1 LPRGKLHNSNLVA
14 VVDKQLSKQKVGPPR
29 NYFEKMLE
37 APCPYHKIPVKH
49 AMKDCNLMK
58 RYLVEKNKPPD
69 AANAGAAKNVEHDD
83 FPKEDDAVMMIF
95 GGTHA

>member
-1 LPRGKLHNSNLVA
+1 
-14 VVDKQLSKQKVGPPR
+14 
-29 NYFEKMLE
+29 
-37 APCPYHKIPVKH
+37 
-49 AMKDCNLMK
+49 MKDCNLMK

-83 FPKEDDAVMMIF
+83 FPKEDDVVMMIF